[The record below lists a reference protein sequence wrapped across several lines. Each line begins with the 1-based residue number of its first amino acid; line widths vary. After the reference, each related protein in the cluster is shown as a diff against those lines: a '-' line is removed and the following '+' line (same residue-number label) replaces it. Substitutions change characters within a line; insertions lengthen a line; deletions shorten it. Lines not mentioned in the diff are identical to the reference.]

1 MRLDRR
7 VAAVWG
13 LGAALVVLW
22 PLLDLPS
29 DDLAGATY
37 RADLFSAD
45 GFLLWDNGWFAGHHM
60 LAYSVLYPPLGAL
73 LGPQLLGSLAT
84 VAAVIAFQ
92 QLVSRAY
99 GERAWIA
106 AAWFAAA
113 AAANLFAGRVP
124 FTLGMAIGLWTL
136 VAWQRQRILLALLL
150 ALLTGLASPVAG
162 LFLGVASL
170 ARALAGVRL
179 RRKRGEEPRQ
189 RGAPVMGQRTSSGA
203 GVAVLML
210 LCAIV
215 PPGVLSVLFPEGG
228 TMPFDLTSYLPCLGV
243 SVLLAVALPREEKV
257 LRIGAVLYGIL
268 ATAAF
273 VFDTPFGGNAA
284 RLGAIFAGPVLAAAV
299 LGRRDTARWR
309 TVAVAVVAL
318 PLLWWV
324 LAPVVKQLR
333 VGSDPAVQASYYRPL
348 LHFLAGRPAPMRVEI
363 PPTRF
368 HWEATYVPERF
379 AITRG
384 WERQLDHRYAHLFYA
399 GRLTPGRYVR
409 WLRNTGTSYVAL
421 PTRATPD
428 YAAVAERRLLNA
440 GVPGLHEI
448 WHDADWRVW
457 RVRDSSLGHV
467 TSIGREGFSVQG
479 TVPAARVRWTR
490 WWQPQSGAFVSR
502 ARGGWTDVRTGPGG
516 RIHVGA
522 G

>member
-7 VAAVWG
+7 VVAVWA
-13 LGAALVVLW
+13 LGAALAVLWVVLN
-22 PLLDLPS
+22 LPS

-45 GFLLWDNGWFAGHHM
+45 GFLLWDNGWYAGHHM
-60 LAYSVLYPPLGAL
+60 LAYSVLYPPAGAL
-73 LGPQLLGSLAT
+73 LSPRLLGVLAT
-84 VAAVIAFQ
+84 VAAVVAFQ
-92 QLVSRAY
+92 QLVTRAY

-106 AAWFAAA
+106 GVWFAVAA
-113 AAANLFAGRVP
+113 GANLFAGRIP
-124 FTLGMAIGLWTL
+124 YTFGMAIGLWAL
-136 VAWQRQRILLALLL
+136 VAWQRKRTVLTLVL

-162 LFLGVASL
+162 LFLGL
-170 ARALAGVRL
+170 GALAKALSGVRL
-179 RRKRGEEPRQ
+179 RRKRSQEPRE
-189 RGAPVMGQRTSSGA
+189 RGAPVTGQKTSGGA
-203 GVAVLML
+203 GLAVLVL
-210 LCAIV
+210 LCAVV
-215 PPGVLSVLFPEGG
+215 PPGVLSALFPEGG
-228 TMPFDLTSYLPCLGV
+228 AMPFDLTSYLPCLGV
-243 SVLLAVALPREEKV
+243 SLLFVVALPREETA
-257 LRIGAVLYGIL
+257 LRVGAVLYGLL

-273 VFDTPFGGNAA
+273 VFDSPIGGNIA
-284 RLGAIFAGPVLAAAV
+284 RLGALFAGPVLAAAV
-299 LGRRDTARWR
+299 LGRRDAARWR
-309 TVAVAVVAL
+309 VAAVAIVAL
-318 PLLWWV
+318 PLVWWV

-333 VGSDPAVQASYYRPL
+333 VGDDPAVQASYYRPL
-348 LHFLAGRPAPMRVEI
+348 LRFLADRPSPMRVEI

-384 WERQLDHRYAHLFYA
+384 WERQLDNRYAHLFYA
-399 GRLTPGRYVR
+399 GTLTPSRYVR

-448 WHDADWRVW
+448 WHDADWKVW
-457 RVRDSSLGHV
+457 HVPDSGLQGI
-467 TSIGREGFSVQG
+467 TSVGREGFSVRG

-490 WWQPQSGAFVSR
+490 WWEPQSGGFVSR
-502 ARGGWTDVRTGPGG
+502 APGGWTDVRTGPGG
-516 RIHVGA
+516 RIHIRA

>member
-13 LGAALVVLW
+13 FGAAFVALWVL
-22 PLLDLPS
+22 LNLPS
-29 DDLAGATY
+29 DDLAGAVY

-45 GFLLWDNGWFAGHHM
+45 GYLLWDNGWYAGHHM

-73 LGPQLLGSLAT
+73 LGPRLLGSLVT

-92 QLVSRAY
+92 QLVTRAY

-106 AAWFAAA
+106 AVWFAIC

-124 FTLGMAIGLWTL
+124 FGLGMALGLWTL
-136 VAWQRQRILLALLL
+136 VAWQGKRTPLTLLL

-162 LFLGVASL
+162 AFLSL
-170 ARALAGVRL
+170 AGLAKALAGVRL
-179 RRKRGEEPRQ
+179 RRRRDKQPRE
-189 RGAPVMGQRTSSGA
+189 RGAPVVGQQTSSDA
-203 GVAVLML
+203 GVAVLIL
-210 LCAIV
+210 LLALV
-215 PPGVLSVLFPEGG
+215 PPVVLAALFPEGG
-228 TMPFDLTSYLPCLGV
+228 KMPFDLTSYWPCVAV
-243 SVLLAVALPREEKV
+243 SALLVIALPREEKA

-273 VFDTPFGGNAA
+273 VFDTPVGGNVA

-299 LGRRDTARWR
+299 LGRRDVARWR
-309 TVAVAVVAL
+309 VAAVALSAL
-318 PLLWWV
+318 PLVFWV
-324 LAPVVKQLR
+324 TAPVVKQLR
-333 VGSDPAVQASYYRPL
+333 VGSDASVHASYYRPL
-348 LHFLAGRPAPMRVEI
+348 LRFLAGRASPMRVEI

-384 WERQLDHRYAHLFYA
+384 WERQLDHRYANLFYS
-399 GRLTPGRYVR
+399 GHLTPQRYVN

-421 PTRATPD
+421 PIRATPD
-428 YAAVAERRLLNA
+428 YAAVAERRLLA
-440 GVPGLHEI
+440 DGVPGLHEI

-457 RVRDSSLGHV
+457 RVRDSGLGQV
-467 TSIGREGFSVQG
+467 TSVGREGFSVDG

-490 WWQPQSGAFVSR
+490 WWQPQSGGFVSR

-516 RIHVGA
+516 RVRVDA

>member
-7 VAAVWG
+7 VVAVWA
-13 LGAALVVLW
+13 LGAALAVLWVVLN
-22 PLLDLPS
+22 LPS

-45 GFLLWDNGWFAGHHM
+45 GFLLWDNGWYAGHHM
-60 LAYSVLYPPLGAL
+60 LAYSVLYPPAGAL
-73 LGPQLLGSLAT
+73 LSPRLLGVLAT

-92 QLVSRAY
+92 QLVMRAY

-106 AAWFAAA
+106 GAWFAVAA
-113 AAANLFAGRVP
+113 GANLFAGRIP
-124 FTLGMAIGLWTL
+124 FTFGMAIGLWAL
-136 VAWQRQRILLALLL
+136 VAWQRKRTVLTLVL

-162 LFLGVASL
+162 LFLGL
-170 ARALAGVRL
+170 GALAKALSGVRL
-179 RRKRGEEPRQ
+179 RKGSQEPRE
-189 RGAPVMGQRTSSGA
+189 RGAPVMGQKTSGGA
-203 GVAVLML
+203 GLAVLVL
-210 LCAIV
+210 LCAVV
-215 PPGVLSVLFPEGG
+215 PPGVLSALFPEGG
-228 TMPFDLTSYLPCLGV
+228 AMPFDLTSYLPCLGV
-243 SVLLAVALPREEKV
+243 SLLLVVALPREETA
-257 LRIGAVLYGIL
+257 LRVGAVLYGLL

-273 VFDTPFGGNAA
+273 VFESPIGGNIA
-284 RLGAIFAGPVLAAAV
+284 RLGALFAGPVLAAAV
-299 LGRRDTARWR
+299 LGRGDAARWR
-309 TVAVAVVAL
+309 VAAVALLAL
-318 PLLWWV
+318 PLVWWV

-333 VGSDPAVQASYYRPL
+333 VGDDPAVQASYYRPL
-348 LHFLAGRPAPMRVEI
+348 LRFLADRPAPMRVEI

-384 WERQLDHRYAHLFYA
+384 WERQLDNRYAHLFYA
-399 GRLTPGRYVR
+399 GTLTPSRYVR

-440 GVPGLHEI
+440 GVPGLREI
-448 WHDADWRVW
+448 WHDADWKVW
-457 RVRDSSLGHV
+457 RVPDSGLQGI
-467 TSIGREGFSVQG
+467 TSVGREGFSVRG

-490 WWQPQSGAFVSR
+490 WWEPQSGGFVSR
-502 ARGGWTDVRTGPGG
+502 APGGWTDVRTGPGG
-516 RIHVGA
+516 RIHVRA